1 MKGNTRKKTPA
12 KQPSTNAEKQQP
24 GKTPK
29 EQGRGSRKAS

>member
-12 KQPSTNAEKQQP
+12 KQPANSAEKQQP
-24 GKTPK
+24 GNTPK